1 MKPLNTWHNVHS
13 SQNLHLMYYTHLL
26 DYCGDWSFVTFAAC
40 KEELRIGDGGGCV
53 GAPERPL
60 SLPLFGACT
69 EHAFRVPF

>member
-1 MKPLNTWHNVHS
+1 
-13 SQNLHLMYYTHLL
+13 MYYTQLL

-60 SLPLFGACT
+60 K
-69 EHAFRVPF
+69 AFRCLVHVQSTRSEYHSDFEGREALPPPI